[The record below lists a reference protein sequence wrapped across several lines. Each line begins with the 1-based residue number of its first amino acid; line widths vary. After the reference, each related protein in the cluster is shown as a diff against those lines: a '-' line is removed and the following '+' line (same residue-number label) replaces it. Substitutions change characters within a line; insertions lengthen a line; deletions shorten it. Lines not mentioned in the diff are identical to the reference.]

1 MAQVISEAPIND
13 VEHAVDP
20 ELVAQSPDKVAIW
33 GHIMTQYGLKAG
45 LQKFG
50 ERAGDAAVKEL
61 PTLHVM
67 DTWKP

>member
-20 ELVAQSPDKVAIW
+20 ELVAQSPDEVAIW

-45 LQKFG
+45 LRKFG
-50 ERAGDAAVKEL
+50 
-61 PTLHVM
+61 
-67 DTWKP
+67 